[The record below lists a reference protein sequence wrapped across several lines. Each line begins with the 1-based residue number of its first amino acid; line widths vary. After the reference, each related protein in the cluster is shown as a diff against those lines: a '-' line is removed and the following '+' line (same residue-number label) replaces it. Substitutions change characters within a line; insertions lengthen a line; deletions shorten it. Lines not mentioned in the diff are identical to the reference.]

1 MKKIHKYPLRRRAVQ
16 TFHDIPFDAKILSI
30 QQQGPE
36 MCMWVEVDPNK
47 KVKKPLEIVAVL
59 TGEYAPDSRRAEY
72 ITTCQH
78 GMSAL
83 VLVLHYYRLKV

>member
-30 QQQGPE
+30 QQQGAE
-36 MCMWVEVDPNK
+36 MCMWVEVDPGE
-47 KVKKPLEIVAVL
+47 KVSKMLAIITVL
-59 TGEYAPDSRRAEY
+59 TGENAPDSRRAEY

-78 GMSAL
+78 GA
-83 VLVLHYYRLKV
+83 LVLHYYRLTV